1 MSWSLSE
8 ALETIQA
15 FVASGGPVL
24 LAIAV
29 LTFILWTLIFERLW
43 FYRGALRSSVK
54 RTVEA
59 WDARPERKSWS
70 AHQIRLAM
78 VSRISESIRTNLDLI
93 GTITAL
99 CPLFGLLGTVSGMIE
114 VFNVLA
120 TTGGA
125 DAKSMAGGVKQAT
138 IPTMAGMVAAISGVF
153 GSTIVN
159 QIANREE
166 QLLEDHLTMDH

>member
-8 ALETIQA
+8 ALETVRA

-24 LAIAV
+24 LAIAA

-43 FYRGALRSSVK
+43 FYRSSLRKSVK
-54 RTVEA
+54 KTVEA
-59 WDARPERKSWS
+59 WDARAERKSWN
-70 AHQIRLAM
+70 AHQVRLAM

-159 QIANREE
+159 QIASREE